1 VEKRLQGFTMPF
13 KSKAQ
18 KRYLFA
24 KEPEIA
30 EEFAEKT
37 PENKYKSLP
46 NYVSKDKN
54 GLKVLS
60 KKHRR
65 KSNG

>member
-1 VEKRLQGFTMPF
+1 MPF

-18 KRYLFA
+18 QAFLFSQH
-24 KEPEIA
+24 PEVA

-37 PENKYKSLP
+37 PKSKYNSLP
-46 NYVSKDKN
+46 EYTTKDKN
-54 GLKVLS
+54 GLKAYT

-65 KSNG
+65 SKDG

>member
-1 VEKRLQGFTMPF
+1 MF

-18 KRYLFA
+18 QRYLFS
-24 KEPEIA
+24 KEPEVA

-37 PENKYKSLP
+37 PKSKYKSLP
-46 NYVSKDKN
+46 EYVAKDKN
-54 GLKVLS
+54 GLQAYT

-65 KSNG
+65 SKDG

>member
-1 VEKRLQGFTMPF
+1 MF

-18 KRYLFA
+18 QRYLFA

-46 NYVSKDKN
+46 DYVSKDKN
-54 GLKVLS
+54 GLKAYS